1 MRDPVFSNVFL
12 NGFLMTSRSHLRH
25 TLNHDFQSTMH
36 MLMLIVRILL
46 KIDYEFEDEKVR
58 SCWMLELELIGGDG
72 VMDVINGIVVFVC

>member
-1 MRDPVFSNVFL
+1 
-12 NGFLMTSRSHLRH
+12 
-25 TLNHDFQSTMH
+25 MH

-46 KIDYEFEDEKVR
+46 KIDYGFEDEKVR

>member
-1 MRDPVFSNVFL
+1 
-12 NGFLMTSRSHLRH
+12 
-25 TLNHDFQSTMH
+25 MH